1 MASRCGPPG
10 SWPVSAPCPGASEE
24 RASLKSR
31 SAITNVQN
39 GTIVF
44 CSGTLPLKTQRA
56 CFSDSLSVHI
66 TKVSYLFPRMKT
78 NVLKFV
84 FLCNFCLREEGC
96 LGSIRWSEG
105 QLTEIDLKGPLG
117 VYGLHIH
124 CHCLIIPISQM
135 NRTRYREGE
144 WFSVLV
150 PGEPLQVHCVGPS
163 RPWGQGPGSGDFES
177 VPRGCWC
184 EVSVPPFLGW
194 NRALGLGETLT
205 NCRTQRGATVSWC
218 PPPPPPGG
226 ICGHTVYLDDTGCR
240 KAPRALRRAPLSAES
255 RKGHGR
261 GPQMLRPYNPRALL
275 WVAG

>member
-1 MASRCGPPG
+1 MTALPLPLAHQPGPQWPQVPG
-10 SWPVSAPCPGASEE
+10 SALQTSD
-24 RASLKSR
+24 RSLLSL
-31 SAITNVQN
+31 S
-39 GTIVF
+39 
-44 CSGTLPLKTQRA
+44 LPL
-56 CFSDSLSVHI
+56 C
-66 TKVSYLFPRMKT
+66 KVGRGVSPGCPR
-78 NVLKFV
+78 LPG
-84 FLCNFCLREEGC
+84 LRH
-96 LGSIRWSEG
+96 
-105 QLTEIDLKGPLG
+105 DLKGPLG

-177 VPRGCWC
+177 IPRGCWC

-240 KAPRALRRAPLSAES
+240 KVPRALRRAPLSAES

>member
-1 MASRCGPPG
+1 MPESR
-10 SWPVSAPCPGASEE
+10 VSSELEPILEAAPAARPEAEPAPTPAGAQLLGQVHSQ
-24 RASLKSR
+24 SQQHLQPQLKH
-31 SAITNVQN
+31 QLQ
-39 GTIVF
+39 
-44 CSGTLPLKTQRA
+44 CQR
-56 CFSDSLSVHI
+56 H
-66 TKVSYLFPRMKT
+66 
-78 NVLKFV
+78 
-84 FLCNFCLREEGC
+84 LCNTFSTSNTSS
-96 LGSIRWSEG
+96 GSRAHSPRPRR
-105 QLTEIDLKGPLG
+105 QFFLTFLFYVIDLKGPLG